1 MAALAGVKAL
11 LFDVFGTVVDWR
23 NSVARELA
31 AVARAKGV
39 TLDGHAMADA
49 WRALYDPQMA
59 PIRAGKRPWTR
70 LDTLHRESLVTL
82 LPRFGLQDLNAADI
96 DDLTHAWRRLD
107 PWPDS
112 VPGLL
117 RLKRRYVLA
126 TCSNGNIALIANMA
140 RWGGLPWDAILG
152 AEATRAYKPQPE
164 AYLGS
169 VEILGL
175 APAQCAM
182 VAAHNGD
189 LVAASSVGLRTVFV
203 PRSREHGAVQIKDA
217 APSGAWDVAAADFNA
232 LADALGC

>member
-1 MAALAGVKAL
+1 VAALAGVKAL

-31 AVARAKGV
+31 AAARAKGV
-39 TLDGHAMADA
+39 ALDAYAMADA
-49 WRALYDPQMA
+49 WRDLYDPQMA
-59 PIRAGKRPWTR
+59 PIRAGQRPWTR
-70 LDTLHRESLVTL
+70 LDVLHRESLVTL
-82 LPRFGLQDLNAADI
+82 LPRFGLRDLSAADI
-96 DDLTHAWRRLD
+96 DDLAFAWRRLD
-107 PWPDS
+107 PWPDA

-117 RLKRRYVLA
+117 RLRRRFLLA
-126 TCSNGNIALIANMA
+126 ACSNGNIALIAHMA

-152 AEATRAYKPQPE
+152 AEPTQSYKPQPA

-169 VEILGL
+169 ADILGF

-189 LVAASSVGLRTVFV
+189 LVAASAVGLRTVFV
-203 PRSREHGAVQIKDA
+203 ARPSEHGAAQSKDI
-217 APSGAWDVAAADFNA
+217 APSGAWDVVAADFNA